1 MEPGQTVEEAGR
13 GCGGGRTWLWR
24 MKDVA
29 VEDAGRGCVT
39 AGLAGY
45 GESSF
50 CPLLSSICPCTCPLL
65 RPYM

>member
-1 MEPGQTVEEAGR
+1 M
-13 GCGGGRTWLWR
+13 
-24 MKDVA
+24 A

-50 CPLLSSICPCTCPLL
+50 CPLLSFGETIYVVPRCPLEVVED
-65 RPYM
+65 R

>member
-1 MEPGQTVEEAGR
+1 
-13 GCGGGRTWLWR
+13 
-24 MKDVA
+24 VA

-50 CPLLSSICPCTCPLL
+50 CPRYVPMFILW
-65 RPYM
+65 

>member
-1 MEPGQTVEEAGR
+1 M
-13 GCGGGRTWLWR
+13 
-24 MKDVA
+24 A

-50 CPLLSSICPCTCPLL
+50 CPLLSLYLSFGETIYVVPRCPLEVVAD
-65 RPYM
+65 R

>member
-1 MEPGQTVEEAGR
+1 M
-13 GCGGGRTWLWR
+13 
-24 MKDVA
+24 A

-39 AGLAGY
+39 EGLVGY

-50 CPLLSSICPCTCPLL
+50 CPRLSSICPCTCPLL

>member
-1 MEPGQTVEEAGR
+1 M
-13 GCGGGRTWLWR
+13 
-24 MKDVA
+24 A

-50 CPLLSSICPCTCPLL
+50 LSSFVLDMSLYLPFGETIYVVPRCPLEVVVDS
-65 RPYM
+65 